1 MGIPKKCFGEYFN
14 VPYSLFSQYHLS
26 SRDAVLSLLRKLD
39 APYNLPQIYNT
50 SNQRTTT
57 IIYPLTFL
65 FYISR
70 FICKTCAKCIC
81 VFCTHTSH
89 QGHEVMSILEGTASC
104 QQEMEQMVEDCN
116 QRIETINSQLKFIQS
131 WESSYQ
137 QTREHILCTA
147 SEFLTQVE
155 Q

>member
-1 MGIPKKCFGEYFN
+1 M
-14 VPYSLFSQYHLS
+14 PYSLFSRYQLS
-26 SRDAVLSLLRKLD
+26 SRDAFLSLLRKLD

-50 SNQRTTT
+50 SNQGTAT
-57 IIYPLTFL
+57 IINPLTSL
-65 FYISR
+65 FCFSR
-70 FICKTCAKCIC
+70 FIWKTCAKCIC

-89 QGHEVMSILEGTASC
+89 QGHEVMSILEGTVNC

-137 QTREHILCTA
+137 QTREHILSTA
-147 SEFLTQVE
+147 TEFLTQVE
-155 Q
+155 LGDNHFFFSS